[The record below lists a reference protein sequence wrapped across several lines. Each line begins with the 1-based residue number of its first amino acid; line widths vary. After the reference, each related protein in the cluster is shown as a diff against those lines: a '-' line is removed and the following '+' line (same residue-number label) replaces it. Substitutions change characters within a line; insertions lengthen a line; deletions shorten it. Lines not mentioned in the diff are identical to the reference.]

1 MGRRWIVLA
10 VLVVAAT
17 VIFAVV
23 FLVQDSGSPAVPQSA
38 GEFQIPPVGERVT
51 VDGIVG
57 GMGQSEDDTLAF
69 YIERGA
75 EEDSIII
82 RTTEKTIIQAG
93 KFASRPFIE
102 GDIAEGDSVE
112 VEAVSDGERLIAET
126 IKRFRDTDE

>member
-82 RTTEKTIIQAG
+82 RITEKTIIQAG